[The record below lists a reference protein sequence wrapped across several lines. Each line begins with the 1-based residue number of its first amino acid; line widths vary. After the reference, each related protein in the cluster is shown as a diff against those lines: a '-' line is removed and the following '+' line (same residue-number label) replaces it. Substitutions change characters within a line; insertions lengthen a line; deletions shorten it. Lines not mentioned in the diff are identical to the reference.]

1 MLNII
6 IKYLFEAIA
15 ISIAAYYIPK
25 KQLNFVEIFK
35 IAITGAI
42 TYLLL
47 DLYSPLVS
55 TGLRIGTGMTI
66 GQNMVNNPVSITGM
80 IPNNNSNP
88 IIGGYD
94 ELTECVNVCNEGEK
108 STKEQCIDGCNDVF
122 SGGSFSSNPL
132 QLKGGNEA
140 AFQEC
145 MEELNDYDICSSISE
160 QIGGNT
166 FEPSNSEPSNSE
178 LSICEETGIIDKDV
192 CKELISNN

>member
-1 MLNII
+1 MLNIV

-15 ISIAAYYIPK
+15 ISLAAYYIPK
-25 KQLNFVEIFK
+25 KELNFVEIFK

-55 TGLRIGTGMTI
+55 TGLRLGTGMTM

-80 IPNNNSNP
+80 IPNNNYNP

-94 ELTECVNVCNEGEK
+94 ELTECLNVCKEGEQP
-108 STKEQCIDGCNDVF
+108 TKEQCIEGCNDVF
-122 SGGSFSSNPL
+122 SGGSFSSNPF

-140 AFQEC
+140 GYQEC
-145 MEELNDYDICSSISE
+145 MEENLGYDFCSNIRE

-166 FEPSNSEPSNSE
+166 ENNSEF
-178 LSICEETGIIDKDV
+178 SICEESGIIDNEL
-192 CKELISNN
+192 CKELMSNN